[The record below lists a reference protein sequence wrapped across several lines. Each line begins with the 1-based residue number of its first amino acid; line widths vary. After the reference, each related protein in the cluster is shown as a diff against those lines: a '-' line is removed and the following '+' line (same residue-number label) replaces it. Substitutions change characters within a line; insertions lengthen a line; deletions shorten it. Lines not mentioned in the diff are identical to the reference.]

1 MAGVRCRSGC
11 VPSGYPQPPCPWP
24 LSCEHSCRCHF
35 SETNV
40 SLLAYLFLVAFQLE
54 AGLLQQFSG
63 RNKRCGFVNSPPIST
78 IYKSERGTENPKQAE
93 LCLSLAAASVLGE
106 DCCAVPFLPAPGT
119 HRNPHPGSQ
128 NVSPF
133 LNFTRNP
140 FSLSFT
146 WSQLLGIKFLRAQ

>member
-63 RNKRCGFVNSPPIST
+63 TNKRCGFVNSPRSQLFTNQKEAQRTPSRLSSASLWRPPQSSGKIAVQFPSSQPREPTEIPILDPR
-78 IYKSERGTENPKQAE
+78 KSLLFSILLETPF
-93 LCLSLAAASVLGE
+93 LSLSLGASCLE
-106 DCCAVPFLPAPGT
+106 S
-119 HRNPHPGSQ
+119 NS
-128 NVSPF
+128 
-133 LNFTRNP
+133 
-140 FSLSFT
+140 
-146 WSQLLGIKFLRAQ
+146 